1 MLSGTLNTV
10 SGTPAAGMANGVAVV
25 AAILLN
31 TTSARPQHRVSAC
44 PSSEFLKSGS
54 GSAGDGSC
62 TGACAAAGCAGRACP
77 LPPPSSSSLCA
88 HTTVVS
94 LSFSAPQRSPLQP
107 SPLSRRLASLR
118 VSCLLWT
125 VAFTPPLRGADMP
138 FEPPLPSYALLSLSL
153 PRTAPPCM
161 QGSRHRLSAC
171 APHAL
176 ATAACVR
183 ALLRSGVRGCAG

>member
-1 MLSGTLNTV
+1 VLSGTLNTV

-31 TTSARPQHRVSAC
+31 TTSARPQHRVSGC
-44 PSSEFLKSGS
+44 PPEFLKSGS

-138 FEPPLPSYALLSLSL
+138 FEPPPLPSYALLSLSL
-153 PRTAPPCM
+153 SHARHHLACRGAGTAY
-161 QGSRHRLSAC
+161 QHVHRMHSQRRR
-171 APHAL
+171 
-176 ATAACVR
+176 ACVR
-183 ALLRSGVRGCAG
+183 C